1 MVMLEELL
9 TKEEG
14 KTLEFKENT
23 KSLPKII
30 QTIVAFANTAGGTLV
45 IGIKDKTKEIIGL
58 SNVLEEEERIANAIA
73 DSVSPL
79 LIPSLQ
85 LHTWRDRDL
94 LLISVPHS
102 FGPYYIKAKGIEEG
116 TYVRFG
122 STNRL
127 ADAATILEI
136 QRLKEHKYFDEQPNF
151 DCSIN
156 EINFDLARELFAK
169 ISKKMTDK
177 TAKSLGLIIQHHTKE
192 LPSNGAILLFA
203 DHYREFFPDAIIRL
217 GRFLGMDKTQ
227 IIDSQDLEMPISI
240 VLEPII
246 AFIRRHTSMA
256 AEIGETRRKDIPQYP
271 PAVVREAIVNALL
284 HTDYSIKG
292 ASIQIAI
299 FEDRIEITNPGCL
312 PFGLSFEAALS
323 GISQL
328 RNRVIGRVFRE
339 LNLIEQWGSG
349 LGRMLNIC
357 AQQGIPLP
365 KFEELGNFF
374 RTTLYHGANKSV
386 RVEEWQKPVIEY
398 LKIHKEISPKKAQEL
413 WKVTSR
419 TASSRLKKMCEEGV
433 LVEIS
438 TGRFDPQKKFSLRS

>member
-1 MVMLEELL
+1 MLEELL

-23 KSLPKII
+23 KSLSKII
-30 QTIVAFANTAGGTLV
+30 QTIVAFANTAGGTLI
-45 IGIKDKTKEIIGL
+45 IGIKDKTKEVIGL

-127 ADAATILEI
+127 ADAATTILEI

-177 TAKSLGLIIQHHTKE
+177 TAKSLGLIVQHHTKE

-240 VLEPII
+240 ALEPII
-246 AFIRRHTSMA
+246 AFIRRHTSIA

-328 RNRVIGRVFRE
+328 RNRVIGRVFKE
-339 LNLIEQWGSG
+339 LNLVEQWGSG
-349 LGRMLNIC
+349 FGRMLNIC

-398 LKIHKEISPKKAQEL
+398 LKIHKEILPKKAQEL

-419 TASSRLKKMCEEGV
+419 TVSSRLKKMCAEGV

-438 TGRFDPQKKFSLRS
+438 TGRFDPQKKFGLRS

>member
-23 KSLPKII
+23 KSVPKII

-127 ADAATILEI
+127 ADAATIVEI

-151 DCSIN
+151 DCTIN
-156 EINFDLARELFAK
+156 EINFELAKELFAK
-169 ISKKMTDK
+169 ISKKMTDR
-177 TAKSLGLIIQHHTKE
+177 TAKSLGLIVQHHAKE

-217 GRFLGMDKTQ
+217 GRFLGKDKSQ

-240 VLEPII
+240 ALEPII
-246 AFIRRHTSMA
+246 AFIRRHTSVA
-256 AEIGETRRKDIPQYP
+256 GEIGEMRRKDIPQYP

-299 FEDRIEITNPGCL
+299 FDDRIEITNPGCL

-349 LGRMLNIC
+349 LGRMISIC
-357 AQQGIPLP
+357 EKQGISPP

-374 RTTLYHGANKSV
+374 RTTLYQGMNTFV
-386 RVEEWQKPVIEY
+386 VIEEWQKQIIAY
-398 LKIHKEISPKKAQEL
+398 LKAHKEILPKKAQEL
-413 WKVTSR
+413 WGVTSR
-419 TASSRLKKMCEEGV
+419 TTSSRLKKMCEQGM

-438 TGRFDPQKKFSLRS
+438 TGPFDPKKKFSLRI

>member
-1 MVMLEELL
+1 MLEELL

-30 QTIVAFANTAGGTLV
+30 QTIVAFANTAGGTLI
-45 IGIKDKTKEIIGL
+45 IGIKDKTKEVIGL
-58 SNVLEEEERIANAIA
+58 ANILEEEERIANTIA
-73 DSVSPL
+73 DSVAPL

-94 LLISVPHS
+94 LLISVSHS
-102 FGPYYIKAKGIEEG
+102 FGPYYIKSKGVEEG

-127 ADAATILEI
+127 ADAVTIREI
-136 QRLKEHKYFDEQPNF
+136 QRLKEHKYFDEQPNL
-151 DCSIN
+151 DCAIN

-169 ISKKMTDK
+169 ISKKMTDR
-177 TAKSLGLIIQHHTKE
+177 TAKSLGLIVQHHAKE
-192 LPSNGAILLFA
+192 LPSNGAVLLFA

-217 GRFLGMDKTQ
+217 GRFLGMDKSQ
-227 IIDSQDLEMPISI
+227 IIDQQDLEMPISTA
-240 VLEPII
+240 VEPII
-246 AFIRRHTSMA
+246 AFIRRHTSLA
-256 AEIGETRRKDIPQYP
+256 AEIGEIRRKDIPQYP
-271 PAVVREAIVNALL
+271 PAVIREAVINALL

-292 ASIQIAI
+292 SSIQIAI
-299 FEDRIEITNPGCL
+299 FDDRIEITNPGCL

-323 GISQL
+323 GVSQL

-349 LGRMLNIC
+349 LGRMINIC
-357 AQQGIPLP
+357 EQQGIPRP

-374 RTTLYHGANKSV
+374 RTTLYHGVNRLV
-386 RVEEWQKPVIEY
+386 LTEEWHKPIIEY
-398 LKIHKEISPKKAQEL
+398 LKLNKEILPKKAQEL

-419 TASSRLKKMCEEGV
+419 TASSRLKKMCEEGI

-438 TGRFDPQKKFSLRS
+438 TGRFDPQKKFSLRAT

>member
-1 MVMLEELL
+1 MIEELL

-23 KSLPKII
+23 KSLQKII
-30 QTIVAFANTAGGTLV
+30 QTVVAFANTAGGTLI
-45 IGIKDKTKEIIGL
+45 IGVKDKTKDVVGVL
-58 SNVLEEEERIANAIA
+58 NVLEEEERLANAIA

-79 LIPSLQ
+79 LIPALQ
-85 LHTWRDRDL
+85 LHTWRGRDL
-94 LLISVPHS
+94 LLVSVSHA
-102 FGPYYIKAKGIEEG
+102 FGPYYIKSKGIEEG
-116 TYVRFG
+116 TFIRFG

-127 ADAATILEI
+127 ADAATVLEI

-151 DCSIN
+151 ECTLN
-156 EINFDLARELFAK
+156 EINFDLAKELFDN
-169 ISKKMTDK
+169 ISKKLTER
-177 TAKSLGLIIQHHTKE
+177 TAKSLGLIVQYHAKE
-192 LPSNGAILLFA
+192 MASNGAVLLFA
-203 DHYREFFPDAIIRL
+203 NHYKDFFPDAVIRL
-217 GRFLGMDKTQ
+217 GRFLGTDKSE
-227 IIDSQDLEMPISI
+227 IIDQQTLEVPISRA
-240 VLEPII
+240 LEPII
-246 AFIRRHTSMA
+246 AFIRRHTSTA

-271 PAVVREAIVNALL
+271 PAVVREAVINALL

-292 ASIQIAI
+292 ASIQVAI

-323 GISQL
+323 GVSQL

-357 AQQGIPLP
+357 AQQGMPSP

-374 RTTLYHGANKSV
+374 RTTLYYGVNTFIV
-386 RVEEWQKPVIEY
+386 VEEWQRQIIAY
-398 LKIHKEISPKKAQEL
+398 LKTHKEILPKKAHEL
-413 WKVTSR
+413 WGVTSR
-419 TASSRLKKMCEEGV
+419 TTSSRLKKMCEQGI

-438 TGRFDPQKKFSLRS
+438 TGPFDPQKKFSLRS

>member
-1 MVMLEELL
+1 MLEELL

-14 KTLEFKENT
+14 KILEFKENT

-45 IGIKDKTKEIIGL
+45 IGIKDKTKEVIGL
-58 SNVLEEEERIANAIA
+58 LNVLEEEERIANAIA

-85 LHTWRDRDL
+85 LHTWRGRDL

-102 FGPYYIKAKGIEEG
+102 FGPYHIKSKGVEEG

-151 DCSIN
+151 DCTMN
-156 EINFDLARELFAK
+156 EINFDLAKGLFAK
-169 ISKKMTDK
+169 ISKKMTDR
-177 TAKSLGLIIQHHTKE
+177 TAKSLGLIVPHHAKE
-192 LPSNGAILLFA
+192 LPSNGAVLLFA
-203 DHYREFFPDAIIRL
+203 DHYRDFFPDAIIRL
-217 GRFLGMDKTQ
+217 GRFLGMDKSQ
-227 IIDSQDLEMPISI
+227 IIDQQDLEIPISTA
-240 VLEPII
+240 LEPII
-246 AFIRRHTSMA
+246 AFIRRHTSVA
-256 AEIGETRRKDIPQYP
+256 AEIGEMRRKDIPQYP
-271 PAVVREAIVNALL
+271 PAVVREAVINALL

-299 FEDRIEITNPGCL
+299 FEGRIEITNPGCL

-349 LGRMLNIC
+349 LGRMINIC
-357 AQQGIPLP
+357 EQQGISPP

-374 RTTLYHGANKSV
+374 RTTLYHSVNKLFLT
-386 RVEEWQKPVIEY
+386 EEWHRPIIEY
-398 LKIHKEISPKKAQEL
+398 LKLNKEIFPKKAQEL

-419 TASSRLKKMCEEGV
+419 TASSRLKKMCEEGI
-433 LVEIS
+433 LIEIS
-438 TGRFDPQKKFSLRS
+438 TSRFDPQKKFSLRT

>member
-1 MVMLEELL
+1 MLEELL

-23 KSLPKII
+23 KGLTKII

-45 IGIKDKTKEIIGL
+45 IGIKDKSKEVIGL
-58 SNVLEEEERIANAIA
+58 TNILEEEERIANAIA

-94 LLISVPHS
+94 LLISVPHN
-102 FGPYYIKAKGIEEG
+102 FGPFHIKSKGIEEG

-127 ADAATILEI
+127 ADAATIVEI
-136 QRLKEHKYFDEQPNF
+136 QRLKKHKYFDEQPNF
-151 DCSIN
+151 DCPVN
-156 EINFDLARELFAK
+156 KINFDLAKELFAK
-169 ISKKMTDK
+169 ISKKMTDR
-177 TAKSLGLIIQHHTKE
+177 TAKSLGLIVRHHAKE
-192 LPSNGAILLFA
+192 LPSNGAVLLFA

-217 GRFLGMDKTQ
+217 ERFLGKDKSQ
-227 IIDSQDLEMPISI
+227 IIDQQDLEMPISTA
-240 VLEPII
+240 LEPII
-246 AFIRRHTSMA
+246 TFIRRHTSVA
-256 AEIGETRRKDIPQYP
+256 AEIGEMRRKDIPQYP
-271 PAVVREAIVNALL
+271 PAVVREAVINALL

-292 ASIQIAI
+292 SSIQIAI
-299 FEDRIEITNPGCL
+299 FDDRIEITNPGCL

-339 LNLIEQWGSG
+339 LKLIEQWGSG
-349 LGRMLNIC
+349 LGRMINIC
-357 AQQGIPLP
+357 EQQGIPSP

-374 RTTLYHGANKSV
+374 RTTLYHGANTFIGT
-386 RVEEWQKPVIEY
+386 EEWQKQIIAY
-398 LKIHKEISPKKAQEL
+398 LKVYKEILPKKAQEL
-413 WKVTSR
+413 WNVTSR
-419 TASSRLKKMCEEGV
+419 TTSSRLKKMCEQGI

-438 TGRFDPQKKFSLRS
+438 TGPFDPQKKFALRI